1 MMHNIKSKLYL
12 GRRFFEGLID
22 YVLIYILILILIF
35 SLINPNEAGD
45 YSMTG
50 LFPLIVFLSWLILT
64 VGIEVSLGA
73 TLGNT
78 IVGIKPIPISGINRK
93 LTFIESFKRHLLD
106 PIDMFFFGLVG
117 FIVLQTTEHHQRV
130 GDLWARTVVVSKDY

>member
-93 LTFIESFKRHLLD
+93 LTFIESFTD
-106 PIDMFFFGLVG
+106 CP
-117 FIVLQTTEHHQRV
+117 
-130 GDLWARTVVVSKDY
+130 